1 MQQFNK
7 FSKSIIP
14 SSYANR
20 LLVNQLS
27 FPCNF
32 FFFFWFDSECRVQ
45 DTVCLAN
52 KNPLCRGKNS
62 EDKFLFGEQ
71 SFFLIK
77 IHVRAA

>member
-32 FFFFWFDSECRVQ
+32 FFFF
-45 DTVCLAN
+45 
-52 KNPLCRGKNS
+52 
-62 EDKFLFGEQ
+62 FGLTQ
-71 SFFLIK
+71 SAEYRIQYVWQIK
-77 IHVRAA
+77 SSM